1 MNAAS
6 ASIKHGAPLV
16 PPAPEP
22 APDAMGVLELFRR
35 MRTNGVTVW
44 PRSAYEE
51 EITSRR
57 FLGRTSLVLNAPE
70 AIRHVLVDNHENY
83 SRTNATIRILQPLLG
98 HGLFLSEGRDWRL
111 QRRTLAPAFTPK
123 AVSLLVPHMCSAI
136 HDMMAELDSKIA
148 APVDLFTAMQYLA
161 LDIAGRSMFSL
172 EMKQHGRE
180 FRNFVLQYSGVL
192 SRPHMLDV
200 LLPTSIPTPWDIARR
215 WFSRRWMRFVSQL
228 IAERTNT
235 GKYRDIPCDLFD
247 LLSSAKDPTTGNAF
261 SREELRDQVATMLLA
276 GHETTAVALSWSLYL
291 LALAPEA
298 QDRVAQETRGIDL
311 TRNVEIDD
319 LPYTRAVIDETL
331 RLYPPAYVIVRTA
344 RGGDHFSGTSVNRG
358 DLVVVSPWLLHR
370 HRTRWAEPD
379 SFSPERFLPGAPSID
394 RYSYLPFGLGPRV
407 CIGAHFAL
415 TEATLALASLV
426 QKFRI
431 TLLNSQPV
439 LPVAIVTTQP
449 NRHAPFRLQPR
460 R

>member
-1 MNAAS
+1 
-6 ASIKHGAPLV
+6 
-16 PPAPEP
+16 
-22 APDAMGVLELFRR
+22 MGVLELFRR

-51 EITSRR
+51 EITNRR
-57 FLGRTSLVLNAPE
+57 FLGRTSFVLNAPD

-98 HGLFLSEGRDWRL
+98 RGLFLSEGRDWRL

-123 AVSLLVPHMCSAI
+123 AVSLLIPHMCSALQA
-136 HDMMAELDSKIA
+136 MLGELDCKSA
-148 APVDLFTAMQYLA
+148 EPVDLFTTMQHLA
-161 LDIAGRSMFSL
+161 LEIAGRSMFSL

-180 FRNFVLQYSGVL
+180 LREFVLQYSGVL
-192 SRPHMLDV
+192 SQPHMLDV
-200 LLPTSIPTPWDIARR
+200 LLPTQIPTPWDIGRR
-215 WFSRRWMRFVSQL
+215 WFSRHWMQFVSRL
-228 IAERTNT
+228 IDERINAGRRKETP
-235 GKYRDIPCDLFD
+235 RDLFD
-247 LLSSAKDPTTGNAF
+247 LLASAQDPMTEQTF
-261 SREELRDQVATMLLA
+261 SQAELRDQVATMLLA

-291 LALAPEA
+291 LAISPHDQEK
-298 QDRVAQETRGIDL
+298 VAQETRGIDL
-311 TRNVEIDD
+311 TRNVEIDK
-319 LPYTRAVIDETL
+319 LTYTRAVIEETL

-344 RGGDHFSGTSVNRG
+344 KGRDHFSGTSVRRG

-370 HRTRWAEPD
+370 HRTRWADPD
-379 SFSPERFLPGAPSID
+379 SFNPERFLPGAASID

-415 TEATLALASLV
+415 TEATLALASLM

-431 TLLNSQPV
+431 ALLDSQPV

-449 NRHAPFRLQPR
+449 NRQPPFRLQPR